1 MRSPITFVIPII
13 LFVLTALTSFVMYQ
27 QTVSVADNNI
37 RAYVERQLKLDI
49 TRLQS
54 ILYNYLSE
62 HTIADAQL
70 NISVT
75 AMNPSMQALVL
86 ADENNKIIAAN
97 RYIWA
102 NNIASDV
109 VDYDIAI
116 ANTVKNSNSPVIFYD
131 EHRSHILNGYYPVIL
146 QLETGEVA
154 KNKIGILFS
163 QIDIKYELVNSQRV
177 ALKQFL
183 TISGSM
189 LFISLIVAM
198 LLHKLISKRLNKLA
212 LASEKIAN
220 GDYETEVKIKGND
233 EISHLAKSFNKMG
246 NHIRE
251 AFDSRDKAENK
262 LIQLNES
269 LEDRINERTELLKEA
284 QHIAQMGNWVW
295 HVTSNKVYWSDEV
308 YTIFGKPPDK
318 FEPSLENFMSTVH
331 PEDIPK
337 LQEAIEVSFDKKQ
350 KYKIEHRII
359 LPDDSIRWLKGE
371 GIPSFDAEGN
381 RDRITGVVYDITD
394 AKAALEE
401 KQKLEHEIQQMQ
413 KMESLGQLTGGI
425 AHDFNNMLAIILG
438 YTELSKDIALTYED
452 ENLIKYLEQ
461 IEISGNRSTSLV
473 KKMLAFSR
481 INDNLV
487 NDDNISVRTML
498 TEVSDMLQPILSSS
512 IALNIIE
519 SNDDYIINADLVMLV
534 QMLMNLCVNAKDAMI
549 NGQGQIDI
557 DVKKVSLE
565 DMTCSSCFKE
575 IQGEYIQIAVSDNG
589 TGISQEQ
596 RNRIFEPFFTTK
608 GVGKGTGLGLSMVHG
623 LMHKYGGHLIL
634 DSKENAGSTFKLLF
648 PVVQLD
654 ENKNVLE
661 HEPDIHDNDD
671 IGKGRILVVDDEI
684 AIASFLKEYLE
695 LNGFHVDIINNSLE
709 ALDYFKENKHMI
721 NLVITDFTMPGLNGL
736 QLAEEM
742 LKDVPDLSILLC
754 SGYSEHVNEAK
765 AKDMNI
771 KQYINKPIDTKQLL
785 NAIKEHIQ

>member
-251 AFDSRDKAENK
+251 AFDSRE
-262 LIQLNES
+262 I
-269 LEDRINERTELLKEA
+269 
-284 QHIAQMGNWVW
+284 
-295 HVTSNKVYWSDEV
+295 
-308 YTIFGKPPDK
+308 
-318 FEPSLENFMSTVH
+318 
-331 PEDIPK
+331 
-337 LQEAIEVSFDKKQ
+337 KQ
-350 KYKIEHRII
+350 K
-359 LPDDSIRWLKGE
+359 
-371 GIPSFDAEGN
+371 
-381 RDRITGVVYDITD
+381 
-394 AKAALEE
+394 
-401 KQKLEHEIQQMQ
+401 
-413 KMESLGQLTGGI
+413 
-425 AHDFNNMLAIILG
+425 
-438 YTELSKDIALTYED
+438 
-452 ENLIKYLEQ
+452 
-461 IEISGNRSTSLV
+461 
-473 KKMLAFSR
+473 
-481 INDNLV
+481 IN
-487 NDDNISVRTML
+487 
-498 TEVSDMLQPILSSS
+498 
-512 IALNIIE
+512 
-519 SNDDYIINADLVMLV
+519 
-534 QMLMNLCVNAKDAMI
+534 
-549 NGQGQIDI
+549 
-557 DVKKVSLE
+557 
-565 DMTCSSCFKE
+565 
-575 IQGEYIQIAVSDNG
+575 
-589 TGISQEQ
+589 
-596 RNRIFEPFFTTK
+596 
-608 GVGKGTGLGLSMVHG
+608 
-623 LMHKYGGHLIL
+623 
-634 DSKENAGSTFKLLF
+634 
-648 PVVQLD
+648 
-654 ENKNVLE
+654 
-661 HEPDIHDNDD
+661 
-671 IGKGRILVVDDEI
+671 
-684 AIASFLKEYLE
+684 
-695 LNGFHVDIINNSLE
+695 
-709 ALDYFKENKHMI
+709 
-721 NLVITDFTMPGLNGL
+721 
-736 QLAEEM
+736 
-742 LKDVPDLSILLC
+742 
-754 SGYSEHVNEAK
+754 
-765 AKDMNI
+765 
-771 KQYINKPIDTKQLL
+771 
-785 NAIKEHIQ
+785 